1 MIVDDLPFSVPARP
15 KKPLSTVAKPRHTCP
30 SLLPTLANIPDC
42 KQRDGS
48 TATTAT
54 LGFQRCPTLKADAG
68 AIRGQRAVAVAG
80 TMEAETSVRVASPQ
94 LFVTRLATS
103 PACTHQIMQ
112 TIRFRHAHFT
122 ARLPVDY
129 RYTPSHFWLMPAP
142 VAADEHLPDARGSS
156 PQAAAGQA
164 ATGQGTLWRI
174 GFTKFA
180 TRMLGELVE
189 MVLEV
194 EPGQAISTGSR
205 LGTVEGF
212 KAVSDLFSVIDGTF
226 STRNPLLTSEAC
238 LTHSDPYERGWL
250 YTACGEHEPGHLDV
264 HGYIA
269 HLQET
274 IDRLQASRYSAGDM
288 GDS

>member
-1 MIVDDLPFSVPARP
+1 MLRP
-15 KKPLSTVAKPRHTCP
+15 PLS
-30 SLLPTLANIPDC
+30 LAAH
-42 KQRDGS
+42 QS
-48 TATTAT
+48 T
-54 LGFQRCPTLKADAG
+54 P
-68 AIRGQRAVAVAG
+68 
-80 TMEAETSVRVASPQ
+80 
-94 LFVTRLATS
+94 

-129 RYTPSHFWLMPAP
+129 RYTPSHFWLSPAP
-142 VAADEHLPDARGSS
+142 AAADEQSPDAQGASR
-156 PQAAAGQA
+156 QAAAGQA

-194 EPGQAISTGSR
+194 EPGQAISPGSR

-226 STRNPLLTSEAC
+226 AARNPLLTSEAC

-250 YTACGEHEPGHLDV
+250 YTAHGRPEPGHLDV
-264 HGYIA
+264 HGYRA

-274 IDRLQASRYSAGDM
+274 IDRLQTSRYSGGDM
-288 GDS
+288 QDG